1 MVLLVFNILLVQNL
15 AGPNIQTSILQ
26 NMGYHFYKQ
35 IQHKIFTYLNE
46 LNTVIQGYNLL
57 YVNGLLTL
65 FKKLF

>member
-1 MVLLVFNILLVQNL
+1 
-15 AGPNIQTSILQ
+15 
-26 NMGYHFYKQ
+26 MGYHFYKQ